1 MGKVKNEKTNIRL
14 DGTIK
19 IAHEEKEAKVTAEER
34 SSKGG
39 LKEGGGKPRQR
50 DVRQQLSD
58 QVPYRRRGPYFSPR
72 GGLARRSD

>member
-39 LKEGGGKPRQR
+39 LKEGGGKP
-50 DVRQQLSD
+50 
-58 QVPYRRRGPYFSPR
+58 
-72 GGLARRSD
+72 